1 MKNMTIDILLI
12 EDNLSEAD
20 LIKEMLSEVRSHQY
34 SVEHVQNL
42 TEGLDL
48 LHCRSFNAILF
59 DLGIQDSHGLET
71 LAMIQNQKK
80 HTPII
85 VLSVLD
91 DEDLAIKSLE
101 MESQDYLTK
110 SEIDSSILNRSILY
124 AIQRKRAVEELRK
137 SEMKFAT
144 IFQAAPVMLVITKL
158 IGGEIID
165 VNDTFLKIFGYQRK
179 EMVGRTTQELCIWEY
194 LTDRDEV
201 VQALLEQGPFRDLE
215 INYRDKS
222 GQLVIAL
229 MSAELIEIEGEQYM
243 LSLMKDITEQKR
255 KESEIILLN
264 ASLASRV
271 SELEEMSA
279 FNYMVSHDLRQPLTS
294 ISGACQVIKMLGGE
308 KLDKESKGYLK
319 MAIDGVD
326 NMNKLIDTLL
336 RLSRPAHHE
345 LLRKMVDIEKIVR
358 VIVANLTL
366 AEPGRQITFKIAEGL
381 MAKGDPELLKV
392 VLENLI
398 GNAWKFTGE
407 QRQAVIE
414 IGSAEIN
421 GMKAFFVRD
430 NGPGF
435 RMVDAEKLFIPFK
448 RLSET
453 AEFTG
458 HGIGLATV
466 ERIIRRHSGKV
477 WAEGEPDKGATFY
490 FRLG

>member
-1 MKNMTIDILLI
+1 MDIDILLI
-12 EDNLSEAD
+12 EDNLPEAD
-20 LIKEMLSEVRSHQY
+20 LIKEMLSAVRSQHY

-48 LHCRSFNAILF
+48 LHYRSFNAILF

-71 LAMIQNQKK
+71 LATIQNQKK

-85 VLSVLD
+85 VLSVID
-91 DEDLAIKSLE
+91 DEDMALKSLE

-110 SEIDSSILNRSILY
+110 SEIDGSILNRSILY

-165 VNDTFLKIFGYQRK
+165 ANDTFLKIFGYQRN
-179 EMVGRTTQELCIWEY
+179 EIVGSTTHGICIWEN

-201 VQALLEQGPFRDLE
+201 ERALLEQEPFHDLE

-222 GQLVIAL
+222 GQRVIAL

-243 LSLMKDITEQKR
+243 LSLMKDITELKR
-255 KESEIILLN
+255 REAEIILLN
-264 ASLASRV
+264 VSLSSRV

-279 FNYMVSHDLRQPLTS
+279 FNYMVSHDLNQPLTN
-294 ISGACQVIKMLGGE
+294 ISSACQVIKRLEGE
-308 KLDKESKGYLK
+308 KLDEESKGYLK

-326 NMNKLIDTLL
+326 HMSNLIDTLL
-336 RLSRPAHHE
+336 RLSRSAHHE
-345 LLRKMVDIEKIVR
+345 LCREIVDLDKISR
-358 VIVANLTL
+358 AIVANLRL
-366 AEPGRQITFKIAEGL
+366 AEPGRQITFKITDGL
-381 MAKGDPELLKV
+381 IAKGDPELLKV

-398 GNAWKFTGE
+398 GNAWKYTGNK
-407 QRQAVIE
+407 RQAVIE
-414 IGSAEIN
+414 IGSAEID
-421 GMKAFFVRD
+421 GEKAFFVRD
-430 NGPGF
+430 NGHGF
-435 RMVDAEKLFIPFK
+435 RMVDAGKLFIPFK
-448 RLSET
+448 RLSES